1 MKLGAHE
8 SVAGGVSL
16 AFGRAAEHGA
26 RSLQI
31 FTRSARGWSSPPL
44 DPSERR
50 AFRRAARA
58 ARVPAIA
65 HGSYLVNLA
74 SEDPLIRER
83 SLGAVREELL
93 RCEAL
98 GIGSLVFHP
107 GSHASTRRGLR
118 LVARGLDEV
127 LTDLPGVRARIC
139 LEVTAGQGNCLGHRL
154 EHLEEVLLQ
163 SGQADRLGVCLDTC
177 HLFSAGYDLSTELGA
192 EAVMDEAVRRF
203 GRRRIRC
210 FHLNDSQRPRGARVD
225 RHAEIGRGAM
235 GLAAFRFLVNDP
247 RFRDTPAVLETPEPA
262 RYSRG
267 LRLLHSLVRK

>member
-31 FTRSARGWSSPPL
+31 FTRSGRAWSSPPL
-44 DPSERR
+44 EAEERR

-58 ARVPAIA
+58 AGVPAIA

-74 SEDPLIRER
+74 SEDPVVRGR
-83 SLGAVREELL
+83 SLEAMREELL

-98 GIGSLVFHP
+98 GIPSLVFHP
-107 GSHASTRRGLR
+107 GSHPSTRRGLR
-118 LVARGLDEV
+118 LVARALDEV
-127 LTDLPGVRARIC
+127 HRDLPDVSVRVC

-154 EHLEEVLLQ
+154 EHLEDILSRVDAP
-163 SGQADRLGVCLDTC
+163 GRVGVCLDTC
-177 HLFSAGYDLSTELGA
+177 HLFSAGYDLSSEAGT

-210 FHLNDSQRPRGARVD
+210 FHLNDSLRPRGSRAD
-225 RHAEIGRGAM
+225 RHADIGRGAI
-235 GLAAFRFLVNDP
+235 GLPAFRCLVNDE
-247 RFRDTPAVLETPEPA
+247 RFRLTPAVLETPDPG
-262 RYSRG
+262 RYARG
-267 LRLLHSLVRK
+267 LRLLHSLIRK

>member
-26 RSLQI
+26 RSVQI
-31 FTRSARGWSSPPL
+31 FTRSGRSWSSPPL
-44 DPSERR
+44 AAEERR

-58 ARVPAIA
+58 AQVPILA

-74 SEDPLIRER
+74 SEDPVVRGR
-83 SLGAVREELL
+83 SLETVREELL

-98 GIGSLVFHP
+98 GIRSLVFHP
-107 GSHASTRRGLR
+107 GSHPATRRGLR
-118 LVARGLDEV
+118 LIAQALDEV
-127 LTDLPGVRARIC
+127 HRSVPGLRTGIC
-139 LEVTAGQGNCLGHRL
+139 LEATAGQGNCLGHRL
-154 EHLEEVLLQ
+154 EHLEEILVRVDAP
-163 SGQADRLGVCLDTC
+163 GRVGVCLDTC
-177 HLFSAGYDLSTELGA
+177 HLFAAGYDLSSETGT

-210 FHLNDSQRPRGARVD
+210 FHLNDSLRPRGARVD

-235 GLAAFRFLVNDP
+235 GLPAFRYLVNDP
-247 RFRDTPAVLETPEPA
+247 RFQQTPAVLETPNPG
-262 RYSRG
+262 RYARG
-267 LRLLHSLVRK
+267 LRLLHSLIRK

>member
-1 MKLGAHE
+1 MRLGAHE

-26 RSLQI
+26 RSVQI

-44 DPSERR
+44 AAEERR

-58 ARVPAIA
+58 AKVPAIA

-74 SEDPLIRER
+74 SEDPVVRGR

-98 GIGSLVFHP
+98 GIRSLVFHP
-107 GSHASTRRGLR
+107 GSHPSLRRGLR
-118 LVARGLDEV
+118 LVARALDEV
-127 LTDLPGVRARIC
+127 HRELGEIRARIC

-154 EHLEEVLLQ
+154 EHLEEILARV
-163 SGQADRLGVCLDTC
+163 GAPGRVGVCLDTC
-177 HLFSAGYDLSTELGA
+177 HLFSAGYDLSTESGT
-192 EAVMDEAVRRF
+192 EAMLDEAVRRF
-203 GRRRIRC
+203 GQRRIRC

-225 RHAEIGRGAM
+225 RHAEIGRGTM
-235 GLAAFRFLVNDP
+235 GLRGFGFLVNDG
-247 RFRDTPAVLETPEPA
+247 RFRDTPAVLETPNDS
-262 RYSRG
+262 RYARG

>member
-1 MKLGAHE
+1 MRLGAHE

-26 RSLQI
+26 RSVQI

-44 DPSERR
+44 AAEERR

-74 SEDPLIRER
+74 SEDPVVRSR
-83 SLGAVREELL
+83 SLEAVRDELL

-98 GIGSLVFHP
+98 GIPSLVFHP
-107 GSHASTRRGLR
+107 GSHSSLRRGLR
-118 LVARGLDEV
+118 LVARALDEV
-127 LTDLPGVRARIC
+127 HRQVPEISTRVC

-154 EHLEEVLLQ
+154 EHLEEILARVDAP
-163 SGQADRLGVCLDTC
+163 GRVGVCLDTC
-177 HLFSAGYDLSTELGA
+177 HLFSAGYDLSSETGM

-203 GRRRIRC
+203 GQRRIRC
-210 FHLNDSQRPRGARVD
+210 FHLNDSLRPRGARVD
-225 RHAEIGRGAM
+225 RHAEIGRGSM
-235 GLAAFRFLVNDP
+235 GLAAFRFLVNDA
-247 RFRDTPAVLETPEPA
+247 RFRRTPAVLETPDPG
-262 RYSRG
+262 RYARG
-267 LRLLHSLVRK
+267 LRLLHSLIRK

>member
-1 MKLGAHE
+1 MRLGAHE

-26 RSLQI
+26 RSVQI

-44 DPSERR
+44 AAEERR

-74 SEDPLIRER
+74 SEDPVVRSR
-83 SLGAVREELL
+83 SLEAVRDELL

-98 GIGSLVFHP
+98 GIPSLVFHP
-107 GSHASTRRGLR
+107 GSHSSLRRGLR
-118 LVARGLDEV
+118 LVARALDEV
-127 LTDLPGVRARIC
+127 HRQVPEISTRVC

-154 EHLEEVLLQ
+154 EHLEEILARVDAP
-163 SGQADRLGVCLDTC
+163 GRVGVCLDTC
-177 HLFSAGYDLSTELGA
+177 HLFSAGYDLSSETGT

-203 GRRRIRC
+203 GQRRIRC
-210 FHLNDSQRPRGARVD
+210 FHLNDSLRPRGARVD
-225 RHAEIGRGAM
+225 RHAEIGRGSM
-235 GLAAFRFLVNDP
+235 GLAAFRFLVNDA
-247 RFRDTPAVLETPEPA
+247 RFRRTPAVLETPDPG
-262 RYSRG
+262 RYARG
-267 LRLLHSLVRK
+267 LRLLHSLIRK

>member
-1 MKLGAHE
+1 MRLGAHE

-16 AFGRAAEHGA
+16 AFGRAVEHGA

-31 FTRSARGWSSPPL
+31 FTRSGRAWSAPPL
-44 DPSERR
+44 AAEERR

-74 SEDPLIRER
+74 SEDPLVRER

-98 GIGSLVFHP
+98 GIRSLVFHP
-107 GSHASTRRGLR
+107 GSHPSTERGLR
-118 LVARGLDEV
+118 LVAQALDEV
-127 LTDLPGVRARIC
+127 HRALPGLATRVC

-154 EHLEEVLLQ
+154 EHVEEILARVD
-163 SGQADRLGVCLDTC
+163 APERVGVCLDTC
-177 HLFSAGYDLSTELGA
+177 HLFAAGYDLSSETGT
-192 EAVMDEAVRRF
+192 EAVMDEAIRRF

-210 FHLNDSQRPRGARVD
+210 FHLNDSARPRGTRVD
-225 RHAEIGRGAM
+225 RHADIGRGAM
-235 GLAAFRFLVNDP
+235 GLPAFRYLVNDP
-247 RFRDTPAVLETPEPA
+247 RFQEIPAVLETPSPG
-262 RYSRG
+262 RYARG
-267 LRLLHSLVRK
+267 LRLLHSLIRQ